1 MKVLNGSPMFRLFE
15 KIKKCRIAL
24 VDYSRITFRNAK
36 SRLQEKQVVLDELS
50 MQNKAKHL

>member
-36 SRLQEKQVVLDELS
+36 SRLQEK
-50 MQNKAKHL
+50 